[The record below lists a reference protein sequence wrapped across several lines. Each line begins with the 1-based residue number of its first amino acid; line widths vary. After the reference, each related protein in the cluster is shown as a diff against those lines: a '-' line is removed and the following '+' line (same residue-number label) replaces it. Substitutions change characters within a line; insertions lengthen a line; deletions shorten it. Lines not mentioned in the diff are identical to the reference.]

1 MDQKRI
7 HGTEFDVGVFT
18 NISRDHINYH
28 HNFENYLNAKKGFV
42 DSLVIAGG
50 GGRGALAFNFDDP
63 LVREVGEDF
72 PGRKISFGLG
82 EGADLS
88 ASGVRA
94 DLRGTSMTLAM
105 PEGQVDIELK
115 LLGMFS
121 VYNALAAAS
130 AAFLL
135 GIAAED
141 IRIGLE
147 RLENV
152 PGRFQV
158 VSDSSDPVVVVDYA
172 HTPDALDNI
181 LSFCREL
188 KPERLITV
196 FGCGGDRDRGKRP
209 MMGEI
214 ACDYS
219 DSVYL
224 TNDNPRSEEP
234 LAIIDEILSGI
245 DRKICTVNVIT
256 DRRKAIRKGV
266 AEGGRGDMVLIAG
279 KGHEEVQVIGR
290 ERLKFSDLEEARAAL
305 ALKRGDSPC

>member
-1 MDQKRI
+1 
-7 HGTEFDVGVFT
+7 
-18 NISRDHINYH
+18 
-28 HNFENYLNAKKGFV
+28 
-42 DSLVIAGG
+42 
-50 GGRGALAFNFDDP
+50 
-63 LVREVGEDF
+63 VGEDF

-214 ACDYS
+214 ACGYS

-234 LAIIDEILSGI
+234 LAIIDEILGGI
-245 DRKICTVNVIT
+245 DRKSCTVNVIT
-256 DRRKAIRKGV
+256 DRREAIRKGV

-290 ERLKFSDLEEARAAL
+290 ERRKFSDLEEARAAL